1 MKSKLQ
7 TEMKLSQEEMG
18 LALQDVLQEKEILEI
33 RGNGKRDIESMIVE
47 NGQQAYDADLK
58 ECSRGRI
65 AEDGVEKNTRIRNHM
80 SSKTTKEE
88 KEDDNHKYIYVY
100 DG

>member
-18 LALQDVLQEKEILEI
+18 LALQDVLQEKEMLEI
-33 RGNGKRDIESMIVE
+33 RGNGEREIESMIVE
-47 NGQQAYDADLK
+47 YGQQAYDADLK

-65 AEDGVEKNTRIRNHM
+65 AEDGVERRIQELGL
-80 SSKTTKEE
+80 T
-88 KEDDNHKYIYVY
+88 
-100 DG
+100 